1 MLQVTIEAWTPLNV
15 ELTSLHKALQ
25 VDATSMHEPLEVT
38 INPMHKPLQVTI
50 TANPVSLEGAFI
62 TADGEVFLL
71 SDGSELIVN
80 NSKATT
86 YGVQE

>member
-1 MLQVTIEAWTPLNV
+1 MLQVTIEAWTPLKV

-62 TADGEVFLL
+62 TADGEAFLL

-80 NSKATT
+80 NNTT
-86 YGVQE
+86 TAYGI